1 MRLAPFSDP
10 ALTLGRRLRT
20 FRCRIGGKRGAGI
33 SSNLPAPAGGIT
45 KTVLFSPSGKETML
59 PSSPPLRTARESR
72 PLSYWNV
79 DTNNWAIA
87 SGDYQVYVGASSRDI
102 RLTGS
107 FQVRY
112 AEKE

>member
-1 MRLAPFSDP
+1 M
-10 ALTLGRRLRT
+10 
-20 FRCRIGGKRGAGI
+20 
-33 SSNLPAPAGGIT
+33 
-45 KTVLFSPSGKETML
+45 V
-59 PSSPPLRTARESR
+59 PSSPRLRTARESR